1 MSTQEGDLSDGGL
14 DINDSISSQKSDS
27 TADMQMMVSS
37 QGKATNLAKTMLR
50 EPRRSQFELEIAT
63 GVNKHLALE
72 LYFTV
77 IGTFI
82 VSEMAE
88 LKGPKE
94 EKEQQQPTETRQT
107 TAQLIKDVQKT
118 LT

>member
-1 MSTQEGDLSDGGL
+1 
-14 DINDSISSQKSDS
+14 
-27 TADMQMMVSS
+27 MMVN

-50 EPRRSQFELEIAT
+50 EPRRSQFEMEIAM

-82 VSEMAE
+82 VSEMT
-88 LKGPKE
+88 E
-94 EKEQQQPTETRQT
+94 ENSSEEQQQQQTDTRQT
-107 TAQLIKDVQKT
+107 SAELIKDVQKT
-118 LT
+118 LTALSEDELTRDDFEQAFLYDKVAEFIKP